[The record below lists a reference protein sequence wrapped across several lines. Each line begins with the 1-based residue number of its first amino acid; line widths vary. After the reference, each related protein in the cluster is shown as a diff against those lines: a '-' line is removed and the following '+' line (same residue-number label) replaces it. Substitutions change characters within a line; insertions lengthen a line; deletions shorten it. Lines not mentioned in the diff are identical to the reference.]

1 MCLGEGGGGGVEGS
15 EKGSYLTFF
24 VPILSC
30 KLFFYSDSFIFLNL
44 RKAQSD
50 MFERLF
56 TRARRLS

>member
-1 MCLGEGGGGGVEGS
+1 MSGEGGGGGVEGS

-24 VPILSC
+24 VPILSF
-30 KLFFYSDSFIFLNL
+30 KLFFYSGIFLNL

-50 MFERLF
+50 VFERLF